1 MSVLRLLK
9 IALFGGIGLA
19 LFMAPP
25 GVYFFLSYYRALDQ
39 EVVTHFA
46 GKRWNLP
53 SRIYSDSLNI
63 YRGQNLKDLGLFE
76 RLARLNYHRVE
87 PGGVTAR
94 GQYSIDRKRGQLV
107 LFLHSFAYPYRHY
120 GGELAELELSKD
132 ETIVVIKEPGT
143 ARTVDSIELEP
154 ELISGIFEGIWEQR
168 HLVRL
173 SQMPPALVDAIL
185 AAEDHRFYQ
194 HGGIDPVRISKALW
208 VDVWS
213 GSWRQGGSTLTQQL
227 MKNFFLTRQRSW
239 KRKVKEALMS
249 VIAEQRF
256 SKEEILENYIN
267 DIYLGQR
274 GQEGIFGVWEASEYY
289 FTKEPRDLTI
299 GEMATIAGI
308 IRSPN
313 RLNPLK
319 HPERARSRRNE
330 VLALMLEHGYISKAA
345 YDQAVSEPLMPREVY
360 TETNDAPFFV
370 DYVKKELAER
380 YPPDVLTAE
389 GLRIF
394 TTLDVHLEKLAERAI
409 RENLAA
415 LEAKYSNLRRRT
427 ERERLESCLVALEPQ
442 TGRIRAMAGGRNY
455 QGSQFNRI
463 VQSKRQPGSLF
474 KPVTYLS
481 AFEASLDGSEVK
493 FTPTSFIEDLPFT
506 WNYATDM
513 SWTPNNYKGKYFGR
527 VMLEV
532 ALGKSLNS
540 ATSRL
545 AYAVGLERVLAM
557 AKRLGFGDLPPY
569 PSIVLGAIEA
579 SPMQIAEA
587 YSIIADYGLKVKP
600 YAVTAVV
607 DQNGKV
613 IEGLQLQAEQVLSP
627 EVAYEMIHMLQYAI
641 NHGSGA
647 GARSRGF
654 RRIAAGK
661 TGTTNSEVDAWF
673 AGFTPDLLAVVWT
686 GFDQKER
693 LGLSGSQASLPAWT
707 EFMKAATASRA
718 ELDFTVPAG
727 VIVAKIDPIN
737 GYRAGPYCPVTA
749 QGVFLKGTEPTQIC
763 PLHKSPVASISAN
776 GAERISEDHVEE
788 PTD

>member
-1 MSVLRLLK
+1 MSVRRLLK
-9 IALFGGIGLA
+9 IALFAGIAVA
-19 LFMAPP
+19 LFVVPP
-25 GVYFFLSYYRALDQ
+25 GAYFFIKYYRALDQ
-39 EVVTHFA
+39 EVAARFA

-53 SRIYSDSLNI
+53 SRIYSDSLNV
-63 YRGQNLKDLGLFE
+63 YPGQNLKDLGFYE
-76 RLARLNYHRVE
+76 RLARLNYHRVD
-87 PGGVTAR
+87 PGKVTAR
-94 GQYSIDRKRGQLV
+94 GHYSLDVKAGRLD
-107 LFLHSFAYPYRHY
+107 LFLHSFAYPYRRS
-120 GGELAELELSKD
+120 GGELVEIDLTKD
-132 ETIVVIKEPGT
+132 ETIGAMKEPGT
-143 ARTVDSIELEP
+143 AHVIDSIELEP

-173 SQMPPALVDAIL
+173 SQIPPALLDAIL

-194 HGGIDPVRISKALW
+194 HGGIDPVRITKALW
-208 VDVWS
+208 IDVWS

-249 VIAEQRF
+249 LIAERRF
-256 SKEEILENYIN
+256 TKEEILENYIN

-313 RLNPLK
+313 RLNPLR
-319 HPERARSRRNE
+319 HPDRAQARRDE
-330 VLALMLEHGYISKAA
+330 VLALMIEHGYISKAA
-345 YDQAVSEPLMPREVY
+345 YDQAVSEPLISREVY

-394 TTLDVHLEKLAERAI
+394 TTLDVHLEKLAEQSI

-455 QGSQFNRI
+455 QGSQFNRV

-474 KPVTYLS
+474 KPVTYL
-481 AFEASLDGSEVK
+481 AALEASLDASDVK
-493 FTPTSFIEDLPFT
+493 FTPTSTIEDLPFT

-513 SWTPNNYKGKYFGR
+513 SWTPNNYKDKYFGR
-527 VMLEV
+527 VTLEV

-545 AYAVGLERVLAM
+545 AYAVGL
-557 AKRLGFGDLPPY
+557 D
-569 PSIVLGAIEA
+569 
-579 SPMQIAEA
+579 
-587 YSIIADYGLKVKP
+587 
-600 YAVTAVV
+600 
-607 DQNGKV
+607 
-613 IEGLQLQAEQVLSP
+613 
-627 EVAYEMIHMLQYAI
+627 
-641 NHGSGA
+641 
-647 GARSRGF
+647 
-654 RRIAAGK
+654 
-661 TGTTNSEVDAWF
+661 
-673 AGFTPDLLAVVWT
+673 
-686 GFDQKER
+686 
-693 LGLSGSQASLPAWT
+693 
-707 EFMKAATASRA
+707 
-718 ELDFTVPAG
+718 
-727 VIVAKIDPIN
+727 
-737 GYRAGPYCPVTA
+737 
-749 QGVFLKGTEPTQIC
+749 
-763 PLHKSPVASISAN
+763 
-776 GAERISEDHVEE
+776 
-788 PTD
+788 